1 MCRLWVDG
9 CPPFARMIEIN
20 LPLHEEK
27 GERADAAANRLLI
40 LETAERLFA
49 QQGVAAVNMA
59 DIAAAAGVGKGTLY
73 RRFANKAE
81 LCLTLLDTQMRTFQD
96 EILARLRQMALQNVP
111 YLEQL
116 GHFLEAFVLFA
127 DTHLPI
133 LCEVQREGMFGEEMI
148 DRPYIWRYLTVKG
161 LLDAAA
167 RQGEISVEMDTAY
180 LADALLAPTQAA
192 LFHFQRDQRGFSLE
206 RISTGLRVLVE
217 GLGHRSTSST

>member
-1 MCRLWVDG
+1 MCLIGVDDS
-9 CPPFARMIEIN
+9 PPIETMIELN
-20 LPLHEEK
+20 LPINEEK
-27 GERADAAANRLLI
+27 GERADAAANRVLI

-49 QQGVAAVNMA
+49 QRGVAAVNMA
-59 DIAAAAGVGKGTLY
+59 DIAQAAGVGKGTLY

-81 LCLTLLDTQMRTFQD
+81 LCLALLDTQMRSFQD
-96 EILARLRQMALQNVP
+96 EIMARLRQMSLQNVP

-133 LCEVQREGMFGEEMI
+133 LCEVQREGMFGEEVV

-167 RQGEISVEMDTAY
+167 RQGEISTELDTAY
-180 LADALLAPTQAA
+180 LADALLAPTQAT

-206 RISTGLRVLVE
+206 RISTGLRTLVE
-217 GLGHRSTSST
+217 GLGNRSRTP